1 MIIHLIKIDFELNI
15 YLQYTQYILYN
26 TYMIHSLLDIIPY
39 ILVNYSLNFISKV
52 VINMPML
59 MLNAWL
65 RIIHKF
71 YIRYTKY

>member
-1 MIIHLIKIDFELNI
+1 MSIHLIKIDFELNI
-15 YLQYTQYILYN
+15 YLQYIQYILYN

-59 MLNAWL
+59 MLNALL
-65 RIIHKF
+65 RIIHKL